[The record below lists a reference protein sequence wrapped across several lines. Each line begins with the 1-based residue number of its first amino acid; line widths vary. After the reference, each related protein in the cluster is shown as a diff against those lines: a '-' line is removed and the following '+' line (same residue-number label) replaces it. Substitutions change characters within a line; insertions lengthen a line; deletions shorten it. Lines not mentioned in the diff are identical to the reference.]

1 MKLIKYGI
9 ILGVVGLSGAF
20 ALGKFKPYI
29 DDFKL
34 FIDANELRYELA
46 EKAISSYIL
55 EQSMLEYVPEP
66 LNEYYDVNKHYKS
79 LSKAQQK
86 DVDVLMSA
94 LHYEAVGEEI
104 EGIIAV
110 AYTIL
115 NRKNSDKFGIY
126 KKVNKVNV
134 FVRRRT
140 FAEIAAHKMTTS
152 KGKVV
157 CQYSYFCDGN
167 SDVVPFTPKY
177 KAIKKI
183 AIYTV
188 LGKLDNLTNV
198 PMYETEVINGK
209 TYLNNYAMPINRYK
223 TLKAKNS
230 LNYATVDVIRS
241 KKDKYFY
248 DLVYGK
254 YKNQTIVNVIGN
266 HAFITAKP
274 STKLASLL

>member
-9 ILGVVGLSGAF
+9 ILSVVGLSGAF

-34 FIDANELRYELA
+34 FIDANEYRYELA
-46 EKAISSYIL
+46 EKALSAYIL
-55 EQSMLEYVPEP
+55 ERSMLEYVPEP

-79 LSKAQQK
+79 LSKIQQK

-94 LHYEAVGEEI
+94 LYYEAGGEEI

-115 NRKNSDKFGIY
+115 NRKNSDNFPNTIIG
-126 KKVNKVNV
+126 VV
-134 FVRRRT
+134 T
-140 FAEIAAHKMTTS
+140 QKM
-152 KGKVV
+152 KMDDGRVV
-157 CQYSYFCDGN
+157 CQYSFFCDGK
-167 SDVVPFTPKY
+167 SDAVPFNENY

-188 LGKLDNLTNV
+188 LGKLNNLTNV
-198 PMYETEVINGK
+198 PMYEKEVINGK

-223 TLKAKNS
+223 SLKAKNS

-274 STKLASLL
+274 NTQLASLL